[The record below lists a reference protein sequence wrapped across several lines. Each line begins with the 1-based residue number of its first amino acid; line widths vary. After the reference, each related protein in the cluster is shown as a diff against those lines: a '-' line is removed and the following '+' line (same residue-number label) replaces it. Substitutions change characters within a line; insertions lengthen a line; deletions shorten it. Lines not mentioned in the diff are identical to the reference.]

1 MKNIV
6 NQSINRFAYDF
17 SNISQ
22 LRREAVSGSSESI
35 KKVADQ
41 FETLFINMMMQSM
54 RKAVPSGGLFNQS
67 SMQLFT
73 SMFDQQIAQQ
83 AAGKGFGLADIIA
96 KQLTNQ
102 SNRAVNINK
111 QSETDNS
118 NQTNKRL
125 AQSLFGDDY
134 QSSNLTPE
142 ALGQILYQQYK
153 TNNLTQTDANELS
166 LQTALDGLN
175 KGR

>member
-1 MKNIV
+1 MKDIV

-17 SNISQ
+17 SSISQ

-54 RKAVPSGGLFNQS
+54 RKAVPNGGLFNQS

-83 AAGKGFGLADIIA
+83 AAGKGFGLSDIIV

-102 SNRAVNINK
+102 SNKAVNINN
-111 QSETDNS
+111 QSQTNNN
-118 NQTNKRL
+118 NQTNKQL
-125 AQSLFGDDY
+125 AQSLFGDNN

-153 TNNLTQTDANELS
+153 TNNLSQANVNELS
-166 LQTALDGLN
+166 LQTMFDGLN
-175 KGR
+175 KGQ

>member
-1 MKNIV
+1 MKDIV

-17 SNISQ
+17 SSISQ

-54 RKAVPSGGLFNQS
+54 RKAVPNGGLFNQS
-67 SMQLFT
+67 AMQLFT

-83 AAGKGFGLADIIA
+83 AAGKGFGLSDIIV

-102 SNRAVNINK
+102 SNKAVNINN
-111 QSETDNS
+111 QSQTNNN
-118 NQTNKRL
+118 NQTNKQL
-125 AQSLFGDDY
+125 AQ
-134 QSSNLTPE
+134 NLTVSKF
-142 ALGQILYQQYK
+142 ASYL
-153 TNNLTQTDANELS
+153 NEC
-166 LQTALDGLN
+166 LDP
-175 KGR
+175 

>member
-1 MKNIV
+1 MKDIV

-17 SNISQ
+17 SSISQ

-67 SMQLFT
+67 AMQLFT

-83 AAGKGFGLADIIA
+83 AAGKGFGLSDIIA

-102 SNRAVNINK
+102 SNKAVNINN
-111 QSETDNS
+111 QSQTNNN
-118 NQTNKRL
+118 NQTNKQL
-125 AQSLFGDDY
+125 AQSLFGDNN

-153 TNNLTQTDANELS
+153 TNNLSQANVNELS
-166 LQTALDGLN
+166 LQTMFDGLN
-175 KGR
+175 KGQ

>member
-6 NQSINRFAYDF
+6 NHSINRFAYDF

-96 KQLTNQ
+96 KQLTN
-102 SNRAVNINK
+102 K
-111 QSETDNS
+111 Q
-118 NQTNKRL
+118 L
-125 AQSLFGDDY
+125 AQSLFGDNN

-153 TNNLTQTDANELS
+153 TNNLTQTDTNELS

>member
-1 MKNIV
+1 MKDIV

-17 SNISQ
+17 SSISQ

-83 AAGKGFGLADIIA
+83 AAGKGFGLSDIIV

-102 SNRAVNINK
+102 SNKAVNINN
-111 QSETDNS
+111 QSQTNNN
-118 NQTNKRL
+118 NQTNKQL
-125 AQSLFGDDY
+125 AQSLFGDNN

-153 TNNLTQTDANELS
+153 TNNLSQANVNELS
-166 LQTALDGLN
+166 LQTMFDGLN
-175 KGR
+175 KGQ

>member
-1 MKNIV
+1 MKDIV

-17 SNISQ
+17 SSISQ

-83 AAGKGFGLADIIA
+83 AAGKGFGLSDIIA

-102 SNRAVNINK
+102 SNKAVNINN
-111 QSETDNS
+111 QSQTNNN
-118 NQTNKRL
+118 NQTNKQL
-125 AQSLFGDDY
+125 AQSLFGDNN

-153 TNNLTQTDANELS
+153 TNNLSQANVNELS
-166 LQTALDGLN
+166 LQTMFDGLN
-175 KGR
+175 KGQ

>member
-1 MKNIV
+1 MKDIV

-17 SNISQ
+17 SSISQ
-22 LRREAVSGSSESI
+22 LRREAASGSSESI

-83 AAGKGFGLADIIA
+83 AAGKGFGLSDIIA

-102 SNRAVNINK
+102 SNKAVNINN
-111 QSETDNS
+111 QSQTNNN
-118 NQTNKRL
+118 NQTNKQL
-125 AQSLFGDDY
+125 AQSLFGDNN

-153 TNNLTQTDANELS
+153 TNNLSQANVNELS
-166 LQTALDGLN
+166 LQTMFDGLN
-175 KGR
+175 KGQ